1 MLSRFFFAKL
11 EERIAPSVGVP
22 ASLLAK
28 VQRVNVDHGAARKR
42 EEEALAKSHERSSY
56 REER

>member
-1 MLSRFFFAKL
+1 M
-11 EERIAPSVGVP
+11 GVP

-56 REER
+56 REGR